1 MKSEEKQLAP
11 PESGSRYARKHLSDE
26 QWRSL
31 PEKALKEASLFNDA
45 CMNLFFF
52 EDTIPCVQL
61 MVDKIIGDGYTVDP
75 APQKGHR
82 LLSVEHERTV
92 ADDLKT
98 IWSQI
103 RMRLLSRSRLIR
115 LWNFDRLAYRCRAS
129 ENARYSFFESF
140 RI

>member
-45 CMNLFFF
+45 CMNLFF
-52 EDTIPCVQL
+52 EDAIPCVQL